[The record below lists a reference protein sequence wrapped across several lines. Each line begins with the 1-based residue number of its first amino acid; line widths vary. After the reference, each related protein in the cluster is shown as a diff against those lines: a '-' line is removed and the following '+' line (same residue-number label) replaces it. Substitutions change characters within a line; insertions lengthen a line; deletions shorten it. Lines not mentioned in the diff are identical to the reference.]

1 MRTIGVIGVIGAG
14 QMGAGI
20 AQACAASG
28 RRVWLY
34 DISPEQLKKALGGIE
49 KSLGKFL
56 EKQKITQKQYDQAI
70 QNLSITSNIS
80 DLKDSDFCIEAA
92 TENPELKKKIFG
104 ALEGLTRAET
114 ILASN
119 TSSIPIATLAAATK
133 RPDKVIGMHFM
144 HPVPLME
151 CVEVICSA
159 LTSRETHQ
167 ATLELAKKL
176 GKTPVSVKD
185 APGFVVNRILLPML
199 NEAMGALEEGLATKE
214 EIDLAMK
221 ISCHFPM
228 GPLTL
233 ADFVGLDTCL
243 SILKVMGKKPS
254 PLLEKL
260 VAAGKLGRKTGEGF
274 YKYA

>member
-1 MRTIGVIGVIGAG
+1 MNIKTIGVIGAG

-20 AQACAASG
+20 AQVCAASG
-28 RRVWLY
+28 HGVWLY
-34 DISPEQLKKALGGIE
+34 DISEEPLKKALGGIE

-70 QNLSITSNIS
+70 QNLNITSNIS
-80 DLKDSDFCIEAA
+80 DLKNSDFCIEAA

-104 ALEGLTRAET
+104 ELEGLTRAET

-133 RPDKVIGMHFM
+133 RPQKVIGMHFM

-159 LTSRETHQ
+159 QTSRETHQ

-260 VAAGKLGRKTGEGF
+260 VAAGKLGKKTGEGF
-274 YKYA
+274 YKY